1 MSRLEFGPKP
11 KEMEVTD
18 IKTGHFVFSPVE
30 GGPVSY
36 KSLNKAVSDAGYEIE
51 SAVIVVTGTLDAA
64 RHLATPNGQIFHLT
78 AVDEAVKRQLV
89 DLEPGARLRV
99 EGAWSVEE
107 GGDIVVVSK
116 MSTAPEGTTSDET
129 PR

>member
-18 IKTGHFVFSPVE
+18 IKTGHFVFSPVG

-36 KSLNKAVSDAGYEIE
+36 KSLNKAVTDAGYEIE
-51 SAVIVVTGTLDAA
+51 SAVIVATGTLDAA
-64 RHLATPNGQIFHLT
+64 RHLATPSGQIFHLT

-89 DLEPGARLRV
+89 DLEPGTRLTV

-107 GGDIVVVSK
+107 RVDIVVVSK
-116 MSTAPEGTTSDET
+116 MAAAPEGTTSDET

>member
-116 MSTAPEGTTSDET
+116 MSTAPVGTTRDET